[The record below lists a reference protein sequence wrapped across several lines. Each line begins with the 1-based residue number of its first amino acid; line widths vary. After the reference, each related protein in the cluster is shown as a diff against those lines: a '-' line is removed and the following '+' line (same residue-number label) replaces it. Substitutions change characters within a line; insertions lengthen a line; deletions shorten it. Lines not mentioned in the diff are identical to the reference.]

1 MENLQHHLEY
11 IHEVEGVSFVHSMNH
26 LILESML
33 EHVWISLS
41 LQDFYMISR
50 ESESPHVLVKEASKT
65 KSSKCFIHKKRR
77 SKPRKRLWWSW
88 GQENKKGGDIYT
100 KYLVAQI
107 LKKAAA
113 KLKMKEKPE
122 VSRIPSIIKLH
133 WWSPRWA
140 FVILDLRPTKQ
151 EGTWSWLVQRVE
163 PMVAVV
169 MVAAP
174 VAELE

>member
-77 SKPRKRLWWSW
+77 SKT
-88 GQENKKGGDIYT
+88 KKKDCDGVEAKKTRREVIY
-100 KYLVAQI
+100 
-107 LKKAAA
+107 
-113 KLKMKEKPE
+113 
-122 VSRIPSIIKLH
+122 IPSILQHKYSRRLQRN
-133 WWSPRWA
+133 WRWKRNQKSRG
-140 FVILDLRPTKQ
+140 FLP
-151 EGTWSWLVQRVE
+151 
-163 PMVAVV
+163 
-169 MVAAP
+169 
-174 VAELE
+174 